1 MLTRLRVRNFKMLE
15 ELDIELGDRVV
26 FIGPNNSGKTTAMQA
41 LALWELGMRRWNG
54 RRDEGDAAA
63 NQPGVA
69 INRRDATA
77 IPGRTT
83 DQLWRNRIVV
93 ESSGELRED
102 ELSNVPI
109 EIIVNGRTMDEDWEC
124 GLSFEYANPES
135 MYCRP
140 LSGRE
145 MPVAARPVR
154 VAMLPPMSGL
164 IDEEVLVQPG
174 AVNARLGEGRT
185 AEVLRNLC
193 LDLFQQYPERW
204 TEVSERIRQL
214 FGDSLQTP
222 SYLPDRGS
230 ISMTYDR
237 NGVNYDLTASGR
249 GMLQTLLL
257 LVYMHANSNCVLL
270 LDEPDAHLETLRQR
284 EMYDV
289 LADAA
294 ARNGNQII
302 IASHSEVLLNQSA
315 RSDSVVA
322 FVGRPHRINGKTQQA
337 AKALNEIGWDQYAQA
352 MQTGWVL
359 YVEGPSDLLMLRA
372 FATRIGHERAMR
384 ALQRPFVREVG
395 NVVNQ
400 ARTHFYGLREAVP
413 QLQALALFD
422 RLGDDPPPFKHA
434 TVQMWR
440 RNEIENYICTQAA
453 LEAFALADFAGG
465 EIGETADL
473 GRVRTMRDAI
483 QAIGLSLDRLAGD
496 PRLSRDVKGS
506 ETVLEPIFR
515 GYFDALGIYNRMAKR
530 NFHELVQYMPIEEID
545 PEVTEKLDAIAD
557 VAESATP
564 ASL

>member
-15 ELDIELGDRVV
+15 ELDIELGERVV

-41 LALWELGMRRWNG
+41 LTLWELGLRRWNG
-54 RRDEGDAAA
+54 RRDEGNSATD
-63 NQPGVA
+63 QLGVA

-77 IPGRTT
+77 IPGRNA
-83 DQLWRNRIVV
+83 DQLWRNRIVA
-93 ESSGELRED
+93 ELPGEYRERGISG
-102 ELSNVPI
+102 VPI

-124 GLSFEYANPES
+124 GLRFEYANPES

-145 MPVAARPVR
+145 IPVAARSVR

-164 IDEEVLVQPG
+164 VEEEVLVQPG

-204 TEVSERIRQL
+204 KEVSERIRQL
-214 FGDSLQTP
+214 FGDLLQTP
-222 SYLPDRGS
+222 AYLPDRGS

-257 LVYMHANSNCVLL
+257 LAYMYANPDCTLL

-302 IASHSEVLLNQSA
+302 AASHSEVLLNQSA
-315 RSDSVVA
+315 QSDLVVA
-322 FVGRPHRINGKTQQA
+322 FIGRPHRINGKTQQV

-372 FATRIGHERAMR
+372 FAARIGHERAVR

-413 QLQALALFD
+413 RLQALALFD
-422 RLGDDPPPFKHA
+422 RLGDAPPPFKHA

-440 RNEIENYICTQAA
+440 RNEIENYICNQMA
-453 LEAFALADFAGG
+453 LEAFALANSGDGG
-465 EIGETADL
+465 NDETAVQE
-473 GRVRTMRDAI
+473 RVRAMQEAI
-483 QAIGLSLDRLAGD
+483 RSLGLSLERLAGD

-515 GYFDALGIYNRMAKR
+515 EYFSALGTYNRMAKR

-564 ASL
+564 AEI